1 MFRII
6 HLRNCNKFAWMRC
19 LEYPRSDCYQLS
31 IIQNALKIQIA
42 TQMLRK
48 LMVTLLPFIQAQFS
62 IFHRLFLEHISLE
75 EISSDSADEVG
86 RKKDKQKGKSKDDKK
101 HPKGSENSVEEQFH

>member
-1 MFRII
+1 
-6 HLRNCNKFAWMRC
+6 
-19 LEYPRSDCYQLS
+19 
-31 IIQNALKIQIA
+31 
-42 TQMLRK
+42 MLRK

-101 HPKGSENSVEEQFH
+101 HPKGSINCNKECNFIKLN